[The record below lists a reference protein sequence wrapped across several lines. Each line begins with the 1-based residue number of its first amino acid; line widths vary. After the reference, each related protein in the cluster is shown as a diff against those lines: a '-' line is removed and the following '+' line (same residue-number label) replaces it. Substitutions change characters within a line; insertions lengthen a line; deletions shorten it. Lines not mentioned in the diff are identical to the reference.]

1 MVAPAECS
9 GAVEAASGDGSA
21 GYSARSTRAARRR
34 RTTSQP
40 LSSPSHTP
48 DTPITRRGQLLDYV
62 ASGEKPKADWR
73 IGTEHEKFGFRLD
86 DLRAPEFDGERGI
99 EALLEGMTRFG
110 WEPVRERIGDGPAR
124 TIALLRDGAS
134 VTLEPAG
141 QLELS
146 GAPLESVHQTC
157 VEVGTHLD
165 EVRQVADGLD
175 IGFLGMGFQPK
186 WRRDQMPWMPKG
198 RYRIMR
204 DYMPKVGSLG
214 LDMMT
219 RTCTVQVNLDYASEA
234 DMVKKFR
241 VSLALQPVATA
252 LFADSPFTEGR
263 PNGYLSYR
271 SHIWTDTDA
280 DRTGMLDFVFE
291 DGFGYE
297 RYIDYLLDVPMY
309 FSYRAGAD
317 GEGRYVDA
325 AGKSFRDFLA
335 GKLDVLPGALPT
347 LRDWS
352 DHMTTAFPEVRLKKY
367 LEMRGA
373 DGGPWNRLC
382 ALPAFWV
389 GLLYDDA
396 ALDAAWDLV
405 KDFTRAER
413 HALRDGVPRHALKL
427 PARIGNR
434 DATVRELAIE
444 ALKISVAG
452 LRRRAALNANGADET
467 RFLDPLIEM
476 AQAGQTAAERKLE
489 LFHGPWNGDIDR
501 VFREFAY

>member
-1 MVAPAECS
+1 M
-9 GAVEAASGDGSA
+9 
-21 GYSARSTRAARRR
+21 
-34 RTTSQP
+34 
-40 LSSPSHTP
+40 SSPSNVAES
-48 DTPITRRGQLLDYV
+48 PITDRRELVDYL
-62 ASGEKPKADWR
+62 ASGARTKNEWR

-86 DLRAPEFDGERGI
+86 DLRPPTFDGERGI
-99 EALLEGMTRFG
+99 EALLNGLVRFG
-110 WEPVRERIGDGPAR
+110 WAPVQEHGR
-124 TIALLRDGAS
+124 TIALLKGDAS

-146 GAPLESVHQTC
+146 GGQLETVHQTC
-157 VEVGTHLD
+157 CEVDNHLH
-165 EVRQVADGLD
+165 EVKTVADELGL
-175 IGFLGMGFQPK
+175 GFLGMGFQPK
-186 WRRDQMPWMPKG
+186 WRREDMPWMPKG
-198 RYRIMR
+198 RYKIMR
-204 DYMPKVGSLG
+204 DYMPRVGSLG

-219 RTCTVQVNLDYASEA
+219 RTCTVQVNLDVASEA

-241 VSLALQPVATA
+241 VSLALQPIATA

-280 DRTGMLDFVFE
+280 GRTGMLDFVFE

-297 RYIDYLLDVPMY
+297 RYVDYLLDVPMY
-309 FSYRAGAD
+309 FSYRN
-317 GEGRYVDA
+317 GEYIDL
-325 AGKSFRDFLA
+325 AGKSFRKFLD
-335 GKLDVLPGALPT
+335 GKLDALPGALPT

-405 KDFTRAER
+405 KDFSMAER
-413 HALRDGVPRHALKL
+413 HALRDGVPERALKL
-427 PARIGNR
+427 PFRNAS
-434 DATVRELAIE
+434 VRELALE
-444 ALKISVAG
+444 ALKISAAG
-452 LRRRAALNANGADET
+452 LQRRARRNRNGADESI
-467 RFLDPLIEM
+467 FLTPLIDFAE
-476 AQAGQTAAERKLE
+476 ANETPAERKLA
-489 LFHGPWNGDIDR
+489 LFHGPWGGSVDP
-501 VFREFAY
+501 VFAEYAY

>member
-1 MVAPAECS
+1 M
-9 GAVEAASGDGSA
+9 
-21 GYSARSTRAARRR
+21 
-34 RTTSQP
+34 
-40 LSSPSHTP
+40 SSPSHTA
-48 DTPITRRGQLLDYV
+48 DTPITGRNQLVDYL
-62 ASGEKPKADWR
+62 ASGGKPKADWR

-86 DLRAPEFDGERGI
+86 DLRPPTFDGERGI
-99 EALLEGMTRFG
+99 EALLEGLVRFG
-110 WEPVRERIGDGPAR
+110 WTPVRESVDGNPPR
-124 TIALLRDGAS
+124 TIALVRDGAS

-146 GAPLESVHQTC
+146 GAALEDIHQTC
-157 VEVGTHLD
+157 VETGTHLN
-165 EVRQVADGLD
+165 EVRQVADQLQL
-175 IGFLGMGFQPK
+175 GFLGMGFQPK
-186 WRRDQMPWMPKG
+186 WSRADMPWMPKG

-204 DYMPKVGSLG
+204 DYMPRVGDLG

-219 RTCTVQVNLDYASEA
+219 RTCTVQVNLDYADEA

-271 SHIWTDTDA
+271 SHIWTDTDP

-297 RYIDYLLDVPMY
+297 RYVDYLLDVPMY
-309 FSYRAGAD
+309 FSYRD
-317 GEGRYVDA
+317 GVYVDA
-325 AGKSFRDFLA
+325 SGKSFRKFLR
-335 GKLDVLPGALPT
+335 GELDVLPGVLPT

-352 DHMTTAFPEVRLKKY
+352 DHLTTAFPEVRLKKF

-373 DGGPWNRLC
+373 DSGPWARIC
-382 ALPAFWV
+382 ALSAFWV

-405 KDFTRAER
+405 RDFTLVER
-413 HALRDGVPRHALKL
+413 HVLRDGVPRHALKL
-427 PARIGNR
+427 PFR
-434 DATVRELAIE
+434 DASVRELAVE

-452 LRRRAALNANGADET
+452 LRRRAALNGDGSDES
-467 RFLDPLIEM
+467 RFLDPLLEIAES
-476 AQAGQTAAERKLE
+476 GQTAAERKLE
-489 LFHGPWNGDIDR
+489 LFHGEWNGDIDR

>member
-1 MVAPAECS
+1 
-9 GAVEAASGDGSA
+9 
-21 GYSARSTRAARRR
+21 
-34 RTTSQP
+34 
-40 LSSPSHTP
+40 LSSPSHVAE
-48 DTPITRRGQLLDYV
+48 TPITDRDTLVEVL
-62 ASGEKPKADWR
+62 ASGEKPEAQWR

-86 DLRAPEFDGERGI
+86 DLRPPAFDGERGI
-99 EALLEGMTRFG
+99 EALLNGLTRFG
-110 WEPVRERIGDGPAR
+110 WEPVREGGR

-146 GAPLESVHQTC
+146 GAPLETIHDTC
-157 VEVGTHLD
+157 VEVGSHLN
-165 EVRQVADGLD
+165 EVKQVADELQL
-175 IGFLGMGFQPK
+175 GFLGMGFQPK
-186 WRRDQMPWMPKG
+186 WRRDEMPWMPKG
-198 RYRIMR
+198 RYQIMKR
-204 DYMPKVGSLG
+204 YMPKVGKLG

-234 DMVKKFR
+234 DMIKKFR
-241 VSLALQPVATA
+241 VSLALQPIATA
-252 LFADSPFTEGR
+252 LFADSPFTEGK

-297 RYIDYLLDVPMY
+297 RYVDYLLDVPMY
-309 FSYRAGAD
+309 FSYRD
-317 GEGRYVDA
+317 GTYVDA
-325 AGKSFRDFLA
+325 SGQSFRDFMQ
-335 GKLDVLPGALPT
+335 GKLPALPGALPT

-373 DGGPWNRLC
+373 DAGPWGRLC
-382 ALPAFWV
+382 ALSAYWV

-405 KDFTRAER
+405 KDFSLAER
-413 HALRDGVPRHALKL
+413 HALRDGVPQRALKL
-427 PARIGNR
+427 PFRGG
-434 DATVRELAIE
+434 TVQDLASESVKI
-444 ALKISVAG
+444 ALDG
-452 LRRRAALNANGADET
+452 LRRRARLNRDGQDES
-467 RFLDPLIEM
+467 RFLEPLVDILH
-476 AQAGQTAAERKLE
+476 AGETAAERKLA
-489 LFHGPWNGDIDR
+489 LFRGEWQGDIDR

>member
-1 MVAPAECS
+1 MS
-9 GAVEAASGDGSA
+9 GPSSA
-21 GYSARSTRAARRR
+21 N
-34 RTTSQP
+34 
-40 LSSPSHTP
+40 
-48 DTPITRRGQLLDYV
+48 DTPITDHRQLVDVL
-62 ASGEKPKADWR
+62 ASGEKPREAWR

-86 DLRAPEFDGERGI
+86 DLRPPTFDGERGI
-99 EALLEGMTRFG
+99 EALLKGLARFG
-110 WEPVRERIGDGPAR
+110 WTPFEEHGHV
-124 TIALLRDGAS
+124 IALTKGLAS

-146 GAPLESVHQTC
+146 GAPVETLHDTC
-157 VEVGTHLD
+157 REVGSHLR
-165 EVRQVADGLD
+165 EVREVADELGL
-175 IGFLGMGFQPK
+175 GFLGMGFQPK
-186 WRRDQMPWMPKG
+186 WRRDEMPWMPKG

-204 DYMPKVGSLG
+204 EYMPKVGTLG

-252 LFADSPFTEGR
+252 LFADSPFTDGK

-271 SHIWTDTDA
+271 SHIWTDTDR

-297 RYIDYLLDVPMY
+297 RYVDYLLDVPMY
-309 FSYRAGAD
+309 FSYRD
-317 GEGRYVDA
+317 GEYIDA
-325 AGKSFRDFLA
+325 SGKSLRTFLR
-335 GKLDVLPGALPT
+335 GELDVLPGALPT
-347 LRDWS
+347 IRDWN
-352 DHMTTAFPEVRLKKY
+352 DHMTTAFPEVRLKKF

-405 KDFTRAER
+405 RDFSMAER
-413 HALRDGVPRHALKL
+413 NALRDDVPRHALKTPFRGGTL
-427 PARIGNR
+427 QDI
-434 DATVRELAIE
+434 AIE
-444 ALKISVAG
+444 ALKIADAG
-452 LRRRAALNANGADET
+452 LRRRARADSCGVDESGFIAPLLEIAEAGET
-467 RFLDPLIEM
+467 P
-476 AQAGQTAAERKLE
+476 AERKLA
-489 LFHGPWNGDIDR
+489 LFHGAWNGSVDP

>member
-1 MVAPAECS
+1 MS
-9 GAVEAASGDGSA
+9 GPSSAS
-21 GYSARSTRAARRR
+21 
-34 RTTSQP
+34 
-40 LSSPSHTP
+40 
-48 DTPITRRGQLLDYV
+48 DTPITDHRQLVEVL
-62 ASGEKPKADWR
+62 ASGEKPRAAWR

-86 DLRAPEFDGERGI
+86 DLRPPTFDGERGI
-99 EALLEGMTRFG
+99 EALLEGLTRFG
-110 WEPVRERIGDGPAR
+110 WTPYRESVDGKPAR
-124 TIALLRDGAS
+124 TIALTKGMAS

-146 GAPLESVHQTC
+146 GAPVETIHDTC
-157 VEVGTHLD
+157 KEVGSHLR
-165 EVRQVADGLD
+165 EVREVADELQL
-175 IGFLGMGFQPK
+175 GFLGMGFQPK
-186 WRRDQMPWMPKG
+186 WRRDEMPWMPKG

-252 LFADSPFTEGR
+252 LFADSPFTDGR

-271 SHIWTDTDA
+271 SHIWTDTDP

-297 RYIDYLLDVPMY
+297 RYVDYLLDVPMY
-309 FSYRAGAD
+309 FSYRG
-317 GEGRYVDA
+317 GEYVDL
-325 AGKSFRDFLA
+325 AGKSFRAFLA
-335 GKLDVLPGALPT
+335 GELDGLRGELPT
-347 LRDWS
+347 LRDWN

-405 KDFTRAER
+405 KDFTREER

-427 PARIGNR
+427 PFRGGSVRDLAR
-434 DATVRELAIE
+434 E
-444 ALKISVAG
+444 ALKIAAAG
-452 LRRRAALNANGADET
+452 LRRRARLNGKGVDESD
-467 RFLDPLIEM
+467 FLSPLLE
-476 AQAGQTAAERKLE
+476 AVDAGQTPAERKLA
-489 LFHGPWNGDIDR
+489 LFHGAWQGDIDH

>member
-1 MVAPAECS
+1 M
-9 GAVEAASGDGSA
+9 
-21 GYSARSTRAARRR
+21 
-34 RTTSQP
+34 
-40 LSSPSHTP
+40 SSPSHVA
-48 DTPITRRGQLLDYV
+48 DTPITDRRQLVEVL
-62 ASGEKPKADWR
+62 ASGEKPSAQWR

-86 DLRAPEFDGERGI
+86 DLRPPTFDGAQGI
-99 EALLEGMTRFG
+99 EALLTGLTRFG
-110 WEPVRERIGDGPAR
+110 WEPVQENGR
-124 TIALLRDGAS
+124 TIALLRDNAS

-146 GAPLESVHQTC
+146 GAALENIHQTC
-157 VEVGTHLD
+157 VETGTHLG
-165 EVRQVADGLD
+165 EVAEVAGELRL
-175 IGFLGMGFQPK
+175 GFLGMGFQPK
-186 WRRDQMPWMPKG
+186 WARADMPWMPKG
-198 RYRIMR
+198 RYKIMR
-204 DYMPKVGSLG
+204 SYMPKVGQLG

-219 RTCTVQVNLDYASEA
+219 RTCTVQVNLDYATEA

-241 VSLALQPVATA
+241 VSLALQPIATA
-252 LFADSPFTEGR
+252 LFADSPFTEGK

-297 RYIDYLLDVPMY
+297 RYVDYLLDVPMY
-309 FSYRAGAD
+309 FSYRD
-317 GEGRYVDA
+317 GVYHDA
-325 AGKSFRDFLA
+325 SGQSFRDFMQGRLP
-335 GKLDVLPGALPT
+335 VLPGALPT

-373 DGGPWNRLC
+373 DAGPWARLC

-405 KDFTRAER
+405 KDFSLAER

-427 PARIGNR
+427 PFRGG
-434 DATVRELAIE
+434 TVRDLAAR
-444 ALKISVAG
+444 ALEISVAG
-452 LRRRAALNANGADET
+452 LRRRARRNADGQDESG
-467 RFLDPLIEM
+467 FLDVLGEIVDSGLTP
-476 AQAGQTAAERKLE
+476 AERKLE
-489 LFHGPWNGDIDR
+489 LFHGRWQGNVDP
-501 VFREFAY
+501 VFAEFAY

>member
-1 MVAPAECS
+1 MAGMQGGAADIVRACGGAGAGRCRHAPEP
-9 GAVEAASGDGSA
+9 SA
-21 GYSARSTRAARRR
+21 
-34 RTTSQP
+34 P
-40 LSSPSHTP
+40 LSSPSHAS
-48 DTPITRRGQLLDYV
+48 DAPITGRDQLVEYI
-62 ASGEKPKADWR
+62 AAGEKPRADWR
-73 IGTEHEKFGFRLD
+73 IGTEHEKFGFRLG
-86 DLRAPEFDGERGI
+86 DLRPPTFDGERGI
-99 EALLEGMTRFG
+99 EALLQGLTRFG
-110 WEPVRERIGDGPAR
+110 WDRVDEHGR

-146 GAPLESVHQTC
+146 GAPLENIHQTC
-157 VEVGTHLD
+157 SEVDGHLR
-165 EVRQVADGLD
+165 EVRTVADELRL
-175 IGFLGMGFQPK
+175 GFLGMGFQPK
-186 WRRDQMPWMPKG
+186 WRRDDMPWMPKA

-204 DYMPKVGSLG
+204 EYMPKVGDLG

-219 RTCTVQVNLDYASEA
+219 RTCTVQVNLDFASEA

-241 VSLALQPVATA
+241 VSLALQPIATA

-271 SHIWTDTDA
+271 SHIWTDTDP

-297 RYIDYLLDVPMY
+297 RYVDYLLDVPMY
-309 FSYRAGAD
+309 FSYRD
-317 GEGRYVDA
+317 GVYHDA
-325 AGKSFRDFLA
+325 SGQGFRDFMA
-335 GKLDVLPGALPT
+335 GKLPALRGALPT
-347 LRDWS
+347 MVDWS
-352 DHMTTAFPEVRLKKY
+352 DHMTTAFPEVRMKKF

-373 DGGPWNRLC
+373 DGGPWGRLC

-413 HALRDGVPRHALKL
+413 HALRDGVPKHALKL
-427 PARIGNR
+427 PFRG
-434 DATVRELAIE
+434 ATVRELALE
-444 ALKISVAG
+444 ALKISAAG
-452 LRRRAALNANGADET
+452 LQRRACANDNGADE
-467 RFLDPLIEM
+467 RIFLETLIAVAE
-476 AQAGQTAAERKLE
+476 ANETPAERKLA
-489 LFHGPWNGDIDR
+489 LFHGEWGGNVDP

>member
-1 MVAPAECS
+1 MS
-9 GAVEAASGDGSA
+9 GPSSAS
-21 GYSARSTRAARRR
+21 
-34 RTTSQP
+34 
-40 LSSPSHTP
+40 
-48 DTPITRRGQLLDYV
+48 DTPITERSQLVEVL
-62 ASGEKPKADWR
+62 ASGEKPRDAWR

-86 DLRAPEFDGERGI
+86 DLRPPTFDGDRGI
-99 EALLEGMTRFG
+99 EALLEGLARFG
-110 WEPVRERIGDGPAR
+110 WQPYQESVDGQPAR

-146 GAPLESVHQTC
+146 GAPLETIHQTC
-157 VEVGTHLD
+157 KEVGSHLR
-165 EVRQVADGLD
+165 EVREVADQLGL
-175 IGFLGMGFQPK
+175 GFLGMGFQPK
-186 WRRDQMPWMPKG
+186 WRRDEMPWMPKG

-204 DYMPKVGSLG
+204 SYMPKVGSLG

-252 LFADSPFTEGR
+252 LFADSPFTEGK

-271 SHIWTDTDA
+271 SHIWTDTDP

-297 RYIDYLLDVPMY
+297 RYVDYMLDVPMY
-309 FSYRAGAD
+309 FSYRD
-317 GEGRYVDA
+317 GVYVDA
-325 AGKSFRDFLA
+325 SGKSFRKFLR
-335 GKLDVLPGALPT
+335 GELDVLPGVLPT

-352 DHMTTAFPEVRLKKY
+352 DHLTTAFPEVRLKKF

-373 DGGPWNRLC
+373 DSGPWARIC
-382 ALPAFWV
+382 ALSAFWV

-405 KDFTRAER
+405 RDFTLVER
-413 HALRDGVPRHALKL
+413 HVLRDGVPRHALKL
-427 PARIGNR
+427 PFR
-434 DATVRELAIE
+434 DASVRELAVE

-452 LRRRAALNANGADET
+452 LRRRAALNGDGSDES
-467 RFLDPLIEM
+467 RFLDPLLEIAES
-476 AQAGQTAAERKLE
+476 GQTAAERKLE